1 MHVPV
6 RVECTHIPESRSR
19 NNSLISINW
28 GDCKRAT
35 HPGGWCRFKDGVSSG
50 CVCRLSNYLGNLELS
65 KNLCLMQTN
74 KSFIEFRTKK
84 WMNTAWGGASPS
96 AGWCLLNVSVGGWV
110 VMLWSPLPFPC
121 NLPRCDAPL
130 CLTPR
135 WPPSRPASLLSWA
148 LPGPQLLTRVKE
160 KKKKYIYIY
169 MPLYVLLY
177 KSIKKEY
184 REI

>member
-6 RVECTHIPESRSR
+6 RVECAHTFLKAGVGITPLSVLTEATVNEQHIQEVDVGLKMEFP
-19 NNSLISINW
+19 L
-28 GDCKRAT
+28 A
-35 HPGGWCRFKDGVSSG
+35 
-50 CVCRLSNYLGNLELS
+50 VCRRSNYLGNLELS